1 SRRRHTRSKRD
12 WSSDVCSSDLNV
24 HFFLLY
30 VLIATTKQHQ
40 YAYVL
45 HNEMSHHD
53 VFQWSSSV
61 PPNIF
66 LLHIRFHK
74 ILENLDSA
82 IQSYLKTDSMTVAI
96 CAFPVVRP
104 SKHLLFLSLRERHN
118 NIYPLYHQTRP
129 SLHV

>member
-1 SRRRHTRSKRD
+1 
-12 WSSDVCSSDLNV
+12 
-24 HFFLLY
+24 Y

-45 HNEMSHHD
+45 HTEMSHHD
-53 VFQWSSSV
+53 VFQWRSSV

-66 LLHIRFHK
+66 LLHIPFHK

-82 IQSYLKTDSMTVAI
+82 IQSYLMSDSMTVAMS
-96 CAFPVVRP
+96 AFLVVLH
-104 SKHLLFLSLRERHN
+104 SHHLLYLLLRERHN

>member
-1 SRRRHTRSKRD
+1 M
-12 WSSDVCSSDLNV
+12 NV

-53 VFQWSSSV
+53 VFQGSSSV

-82 IQSYLKTDSMTVAI
+82 IQSYFKTDSMAVSM
-96 CAFPVVRP
+96 CAFAYVRF
-104 SKHLLFLSLRERHN
+104 SEYLLLCALCVRRT
-118 NIYPLYHQTRP
+118 YRL
-129 SLHV
+129 L